1 MLMDKLSIQHPQT
14 KFYYKVRSFSFF
26 ASLSL
31 YEPTATFIFPQQVD
45 APTGTRPGSP
55 FEVFLPPPGNAIHL
69 SLSLSYH
76 FSNRLSC
83 NKDGNFPN
91 FLNLSSRRFLTDLV
105 NVKKNPNPTTT
116 TTVQEEEST
125 ASSVFS
131 CLGSFLGIMTFPIA
145 LGIFVLVAMGAGTR
159 TQFRTFVVVDL

>member
-1 MLMDKLSIQHPQT
+1 MQFTHSSLPIVQKFENVTKMEDFANFCSIRLT
-14 KFYYKVRSFSFF
+14 FFYEK
-26 ASLSL
+26 
-31 YEPTATFIFPQQVD
+31 
-45 APTGTRPGSP
+45 
-55 FEVFLPPPGNAIHL
+55 
-69 SLSLSYH
+69 
-76 FSNRLSC
+76 
-83 NKDGNFPN
+83 
-91 FLNLSSRRFLTDLV
+91 
-105 NVKKNPNPTTT
+105 KKNPNPTTT